1 MHVLGIILSL
11 LLGMVE
17 SQAPTRFP
25 TPPTPALP
33 AVDDRTCILSTNPA
47 GQCTVTAQLGCYDSF
62 SGKDKVGI
70 ARSPFQVSD
79 NDIMT
84 PQLCAARCF
93 NEGFT
98 APTDMAA
105 VEYGLECY
113 CGSGQSSTNP
123 PSELKVADGECQAN
137 KCPGDVTQDCGG
149 PYRCVGSEDVV
160 SLVYG
165 RSLCGDCFA
174 HSFESSGLGCSSTA
188 APTSPWTSGTRRTSS
203 NAPKALR

>member
-1 MHVLGIILSL
+1 MSSLSETAILALIVSHACL
-11 LLGMVE
+11 VS
-17 SQAPTRFP
+17 SQAAKCR
-25 TPPTPALP
+25 
-33 AVDDRTCILSTNPA
+33 
-47 GQCTVTAQLGCYDSF
+47 VTEYLGCYNAGDSATPRWQ
-62 SGKDKVGI
+62 GYPDTLNAKMVTTP
-70 ARSPFQVSD
+70 RD
-79 NDIMT
+79 NGDMT

-137 KCPGDVTQDCGG
+137 KCPGDPTRAWCGG

-188 APTSPWTSGTRRTSS
+188 APTSPWTAGTRRTSS